1 MIRITRETDY
11 ALLIL
16 AHLHR
21 RSGGGVYSARD
32 VSSWAG
38 VSLPMASKILKALAR
53 SGLLVSNRGAKGGYG
68 LARELESISVA
79 DVVRAIEG
87 PISLVECVSNP
98 GNCDQESTCLTS
110 QSWKR
115 INDAV
120 EGALQ
125 GVSVSELVGNGA
137 PEAAPALLTLG
148 DAPVE
153 PSSP

>member
-21 RSGGGVYSARD
+21 RGTGGVHSARD

-53 SGLLVSNRGAKGGYG
+53 SGLLISNRGAKGGYG
-68 LARELESISVA
+68 LARDLDGISVA

-87 PISLVECVSNP
+87 PIALVECVGNP
-98 GNCDQESTCLTS
+98 GQCDQEATCLTS
-110 QSWKR
+110 QNWKR

-125 GVSVSELVGNGA
+125 GVAVSELVAASA
-137 PEAAPALLTLG
+137 PEPALLNLG
-148 DAPVE
+148 GDSPAE
-153 PSSP
+153 PTTP